1 MKCIKN
7 GPLQSKKVIDAQ
19 FLMKKDLEQ
28 VQILIAEAESELLFL
43 FRTYLTSLGMSIKTA
58 NTGHEALDYFNDSK
72 RKERPYNAIV
82 LDTHL
87 NNPSGLDVAKRIH
100 SEKPDQ
106 KMLIV
111 TTTPKEYLPVECLK
125 TAGISDKDILTMPF
139 RLSKLVTA
147 LKNQLLYCQP
157 SSN

>member
-1 MKCIKN
+1 
-7 GPLQSKKVIDAQ
+7 
-19 FLMKKDLEQ
+19 MKKDLEQ
-28 VQILIAEAESELLFL
+28 VKILIAEAESELLFL

-58 NTGHEALDYFNDSK
+58 NSGDEALDYFNDSK
-72 RKERPYNAIV
+72 RKNRPYNAIV

-87 NNPSGLDVAKRIH
+87 NNPTGLDVAKRIH

-111 TTTPKEYLPVECLK
+111 TTTPKEYLPAECLK
-125 TAGISDKDILTMPF
+125 TAGIEDKDILTMPF

-147 LKNQLLYCQP
+147 LKN
-157 SSN
+157 